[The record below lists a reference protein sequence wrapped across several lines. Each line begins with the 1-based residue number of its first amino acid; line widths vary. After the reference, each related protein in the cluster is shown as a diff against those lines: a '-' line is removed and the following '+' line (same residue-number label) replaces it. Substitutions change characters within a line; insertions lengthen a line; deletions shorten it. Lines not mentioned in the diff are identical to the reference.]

1 MLDSYRRI
9 LSVPGG
15 LRFSA
20 AAFVARIP
28 ISMVGLGIV
37 LLVER
42 STGSYGTA
50 GAVSAVY
57 VAASALFAVVQG
69 RLLDRLGQA
78 RVLVPVAA
86 VFALALGLLVVL
98 VRIGSAPPLWYLL
111 AAVAGAAMPS
121 AGSCVRARWSHVLQ
135 GRPASLQT
143 AFALEAVVDEAVFIV
158 GPILVTLLATAVDPV
173 AGLTTAILTG
183 TVGSLW
189 LASQRATEPPARAP
203 RELGEAVSR
212 LPWATLV
219 PLLAVVVALGAALG
233 AAEVVT
239 VAFAEERGH
248 QAYAGP
254 LLALWAFGSLLA
266 GLVTG
271 AVDWRRGPAERL
283 RFGALGLFASMVP
296 LPWVDPVPLMGVVLF
311 AGGFA
316 VAPSLIAATSVVE
329 RSMPSGRLTE
339 GMALLH
345 TGIVAGVAPGAAV
358 AGRVIDA
365 AGSGPAYLVAAG
377 AGAVAALSALALP
390 RRPAQ

>member
-1 MLDSYRRI
+1 MFDSYRRI

-15 LRFSA
+15 LRFSS

-37 LLVER
+37 LLVEGA
-42 STGSYGTA
+42 TGSYGTA

-57 VAASALFAVVQG
+57 VATSALFAVVQG
-69 RLLDRLGQA
+69 RLLDRLGQG
-78 RVLVPVAA
+78 RVLVPVAV
-86 VFALALGLLVVL
+86 VFALGLGLLVVV
-98 VRIGSAPPLWYLL
+98 VRLGWAPPVWYVL

-121 AGSCVRARWSHVLQ
+121 AGSCVRARWSHVLR
-135 GRPASLQT
+135 GRPAQLQT

-158 GPILVTLLATAVDPV
+158 GPILVTLLATAIDPV
-173 AGLTTAILTG
+173 VGLATAILTG
-183 TVGSLW
+183 TVGSLL
-189 LASQRATEPPARAP
+189 LAAQRSTEPPPRPP
-203 RELGEAVSR
+203 REPGEVVAR

-219 PLLAVVVALGAALG
+219 PLLAVVLALGAALG

-248 QAYAGP
+248 PAYAGP

-271 AVDWRRGPAERL
+271 TVEWRRGPADRL
-283 RFGALGLFASMVP
+283 RLGALGLFVSMLP
-296 LPWVDPVPLMGVVLF
+296 LPWVEPIPLMGVVLF
-311 AGGFA
+311 ASGFA

-329 RSMPSGRLTE
+329 RVVPPGRLTE
-339 GMALLH
+339 GMGLLH
-345 TGIVAGVAPGAAV
+345 TSIVAGVAPGAAV

-365 AGSGPAYLVAAG
+365 GGSGPAYLVAVG
-377 AGAVAALSALALP
+377 AGGVAALAVLALP
-390 RRPAQ
+390 RSAPQ